1 MNLALVTDVFPPNS
15 GGSGWSTFYLAQAL
29 KARGH
34 RVQVVMPRENKAAG
48 TTFREYEG
56 LPVTEYHYQA
66 AHLPFVRNY
75 TRNERLYPTF
85 ANFLAG
91 FFKEHQIELAHG
103 QHYLTI
109 PPTIRAAGQIGIP
122 SVATVRDYWPVCYWT
137 THLSGDKVCPGCS
150 ELNRL
155 VCLYRNQGPAG
166 IAAAPAS
173 LYMGANLKLKQSWLA
188 RADRTLAVSRYIA
201 AKLKPFVPEERL
213 EVIPNFVDLA
223 RLEEITRHRPVTPG
237 TEKPYL
243 LFVGKFEENKGAR
256 LLLEV
261 LRQARPSLPTLAVG
275 EGSLRGE
282 LEQAAREGLNL
293 RVLGWAENEEVLR
306 LMQQAEG
313 LLFPSLWPEP
323 LSRVLLEA
331 IGIGMLVVAMETGG
345 TPDIIRHDYNGLLA
359 RTAGEMAQHLQA
371 IFAPGQ
377 EARRERLKA
386 AARDTAR
393 QQFSREA
400 VVERV
405 EQLYLKL
412 ADKA

>member
-15 GGSGWSTFYLAQAL
+15 GGSGWSTFYLARAL
-29 KARGH
+29 QERGH
-34 RVQVVMPRENKAAG
+34 RVQVVMPRESKASSP
-48 TTFREYEG
+48 TFREYEG
-56 LPVTEYHYQA
+56 FPVTEYNYQA
-66 AHLPFVRNY
+66 ARLPFIRNY
-75 TRNERLYPTF
+75 TRNERLYPAF
-85 ANFLAG
+85 GDFLAG

-109 PPTIRAAGQIGIP
+109 PPSVRAARQVGIP

-137 THLSGDKVCPGCS
+137 THLSGDKICPGCS

-188 RADRTLAVSRYIA
+188 RADRTLAVSGYIA
-201 AKLKPFVPEERL
+201 TKLMPFVLQDRL
-213 EVIPNFVDLA
+213 EVIPNFVDLD
-223 RLEEITRHRPVTPG
+223 RLEQITAQPPTTPG
-237 TEKPYL
+237 TTEPYL

-256 LLLEV
+256 LLLEI
-261 LRQARPSLPTLAVG
+261 LRQAKPTLPTLAVG
-275 EGSLRGE
+275 DGSLRGE
-282 LEQAAREGLNL
+282 MEQAAREGLNL
-293 RVLGWAENEEVLR
+293 RVLDWAENAEVLR
-306 LMQQAEG
+306 LMSRAEA

-331 IGIGMLVVAMETGG
+331 IGVGALVVAMETGG
-345 TPDIIRHDYNGLLA
+345 TPDIIQHDYNGLLA
-359 RTAGEMAQHLQA
+359 QDTNGMARHLQA
-371 IFAPGQ
+371 ILGPGQ

-386 AARDTAR
+386 AARETAR
-393 QQFSREA
+393 QRFSREA
-400 VVERV
+400 VVQRV

-412 ADKA
+412 AGKA